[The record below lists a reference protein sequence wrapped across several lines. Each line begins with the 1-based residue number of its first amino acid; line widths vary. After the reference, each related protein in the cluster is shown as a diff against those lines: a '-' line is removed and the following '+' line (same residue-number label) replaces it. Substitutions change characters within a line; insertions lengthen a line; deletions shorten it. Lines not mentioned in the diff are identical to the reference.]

1 MHPTTGLCE
10 FMALNHLPITIDDF
24 LLSHPNSTYIN
35 PSTPH
40 PRAEN
45 TTTTTARK
53 NTIKKHTQQ
62 YAEALSLSGFLPSL
76 SISST
81 LPTAAGAPPPE
92 LHHLPLAPAAY
103 HQHHQHHHHFHRQ
116 RISLLLLL
124 LLLSSS
130 PSSLLHLNY
139 CYYYYFFLIIIL
151 YCYL

>member
-1 MHPTTGLCE
+1 MHSMVGLRE
-10 FMALNHLPITIDDF
+10 FLTPPITIKIPF
-24 LLSHPNSTYIN
+24 LSHPSSTYIN
-35 PSTPH
+35 PFKII
-40 PRAEN
+40 EN
-45 TTTTTARK
+45 TTTTARK

-139 CYYYYFFLIIIL
+139 CYYYYYFLIIIL